1 LNWNLKSHF
10 IRHAEDAVM
19 GAIAPRYSSTICFR
33 TESSDRAE
41 PARGLESHRR
51 TCSRRGWAQAL
62 LLAAIGALAGIRP
75 EDALEL
81 LKDLADSDDETI
93 AMSKAFPEEEEE
105 EGIWTGKID

>member
-1 LNWNLKSHF
+1 LLP
-10 IRHAEDAVM
+10 
-19 GAIAPRYSSTICFR
+19 AIAAQFVF
-33 TESSDRAE
+33 AQN
-41 PARGLESHRR
+41 PAIAQSQRGAWNHIAALVQDAD
-51 TCSRRGWAQAL
+51 GPKPL